1 MSIAEH
7 SQNRQNESTGT
18 NIELYEGAM
27 CCESGVCGPS
37 VDEQLLVIRE
47 DLRWAEAAGASV
59 KRHNLTSDPD
69 AFVANSKVTGLM
81 QAFGEK
87 ALPIMVVNGEIH
99 IHGRYP
105 GRQELAAMLADA
117 SSEKPVEPTPSS
129 GCGCST
135 GSRC

>member
-1 MSIAEH
+1 MSIAEL
-7 SQNRQNESTGT
+7 SQNRQNESTGKT
-18 NIELYEGAM
+18 IELYEGAM

-37 VDEQLLVIRE
+37 VDERLLAIRE
-47 DLRWAEAAGASV
+47 DLRWAEAAGASI

-69 AFVANSKVTGLM
+69 AFIANSKVTGLM

-87 ALPIMVVNGEIH
+87 ALPILVVDGEIH

-105 GRQELAAMLADA
+105 GRHELAAVLTDA
-117 SSEKPVEPTPSS
+117 SSEIAVEPTRAS

-135 GSRC
+135 GSGC